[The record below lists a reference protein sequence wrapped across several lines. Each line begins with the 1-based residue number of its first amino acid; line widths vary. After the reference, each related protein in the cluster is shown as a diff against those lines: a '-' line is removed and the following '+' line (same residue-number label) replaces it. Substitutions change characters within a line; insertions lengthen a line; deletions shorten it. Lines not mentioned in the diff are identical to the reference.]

1 LTLTPNYNPNPLHP
15 RIKITNK
22 TGASA
27 YNFVSHQLDP
37 NGTQDFQLQAL
48 RLHLGVNDDFGSL
61 TLVIHDHNN
70 SLTDLTDIDR
80 PSVISREWGI
90 QLYLGKTLATEQR
103 WFYGKIK
110 DVVVERPSTGLQIVT
125 ITAVGWGII
134 LRERLTRLIRNQAKT
149 SDGVTLDDTDV
160 STRID
165 NLILDLFQDLD
176 HQVDNHIT
184 QLSNITAQ
192 TSTTG
197 NGICEQCTDIKI
209 ANVNFNL
216 ASYAQV
222 ISNLVGITNGTW
234 QVDYDRRLIVQDP
247 ETIDSGF
254 LFTNNLTGTDAQTWD
269 YNKIG
274 YVLNSPISWQDSSA
288 DTYYSFIHGF
298 GHFSPKLVAS
308 LETTPDASDNLDTAW
323 HAIPF
328 TVPSDNIF
336 KISIRAIKTGTLTTD
351 GSVQI
356 WGDTGGSGP
365 DPGDIRRTILLNAAT
380 LNALGTTTPADWFE
394 IPIKPKLE
402 GLTPNEQ
409 LYIVFPTYGTATDT
423 YNINYKT
430 ATGTFWDSADGVT
443 WTSRTGASSYRAYDA
458 RRLISTVENV
468 EVAANIAEPRE
479 RAFPIRSDLEEQ
491 TVRQTLLQAANL
503 LGKQRR
509 IYSPVIISPVTE
521 RIPLGTFCRIE
532 DKKTGLDT
540 KANIISID
548 LMATADEQ
556 GVQKIEVGLDQF
568 HY

>member
-1 LTLTPNYNPNPLHP
+1 MTLTPNYNPNPLHP

-134 LRERLTRLIRNQAKT
+134 LRERLTRLIRNQAKDT
-149 SDGVTLDDTDV
+149 DGITLDDTDV

-176 HQVDNHIT
+176 HQVDNHIA

-197 NGICEQCTDIKI
+197 EGICEACTDIKI

-234 QVDYDRRLIVQDP
+234 QIDYDRRLIVQDP

-254 LFTNNLTGTDAQTWD
+254 LFTNNLSGTDAQTWNYD
-269 YNKIG
+269 KIG
-274 YVLNSPISWQDSSA
+274 YILNSPISWQDSSA

-356 WGDTGGSGP
+356 WGDSGGSGP

-380 LNALGTTTPADWFE
+380 LNALGTATPADWFE

-409 LYIVFPTYGTATDT
+409 LYIVFPAYGTSTDT
-423 YNINYKT
+423 YNINYK
-430 ATGTFWDSADGVT
+430 AGTGTFWDSSDGVT
-443 WTSRTGASSYRAYDA
+443 WTSRTGASSYRVYDA
-458 RRLISTVENV
+458 RRLLSTVENV

>member
-37 NGTQDFQLQAL
+37 NGTQDFKLHAL

-134 LRERLTRLIRNQAKT
+134 LRERLTRLIRNQAKDT
-149 SDGVTLDDTDV
+149 DGVTLDDTDV

-176 HQVDNHIT
+176 HQVDDNIA

-197 NGICEQCTDIKI
+197 EGICEQCTDIKL

-254 LFTNNLTGTDAQTWD
+254 LFTNNLSGTDAQTWNYD
-269 YNKIG
+269 KIG
-274 YVLNSPISWQDSSA
+274 YILNSPISWQDSSA

-328 TVPSDNIF
+328 TVTSDNIF
-336 KISIRAIKTGTLTTD
+336 KISIRAIKTGTPASD

-356 WGDTGGSGP
+356 WGDSGGSGP

-380 LNALGTTTPADWFE
+380 LNALGTATPADWFE

-402 GLTPNEQ
+402 VTPNEQ
-409 LYIVFPTYGTATDT
+409 LYIVFPAYGDASNT
-423 YNINYKT
+423 YNINYKA
-430 ATGTFWDSADGVT
+430 ATGTFWDSSDGVT
-443 WTSRTGASSYRAYDA
+443 WTSRTGASSYRVYDA
-458 RRLISTVENV
+458 RRLLSTVENV

-491 TVRQTLLQAANL
+491 TVRQTLIQASNI

>member
-15 RIKITNK
+15 RILITNK
-22 TGASA
+22 NGSSA
-27 YNFVSHQLDP
+27 YNFVSHQLNP
-37 NGTQDFQLQAL
+37 TGTQDFQLEAL
-48 RLHLGVNDDFGSL
+48 NLHLGVNDDFGSL
-61 TLVIHDHNN
+61 SLVIHDHNN
-70 SLTDLTDIDR
+70 LLTDLTDIDR

-110 DVVVERPSTGLQIVT
+110 DVVVERPSTGLQIIT
-125 ITAVGWGII
+125 IIAVGWGII
-134 LRERLTRLIRNQAKT
+134 LRERLTRLVRNQAKT
-149 SDGVTLDDTDV
+149 ADGVTLDTADT
-160 STRID
+160 STKIS
-165 NLILDLFQDLD
+165 NLIQDLFNQTD
-176 HQVDNHIT
+176 HQVDNNIDIL
-184 QLSNITAQ
+184 QNITVEP
-192 TSTTG
+192 STTG
-197 NGICEQCTDIKI
+197 NGLCVECTDISL

-222 ISNLVGITNGTW
+222 ISNLVGVTNGMW
-234 QVDYDRRLIVQDP
+234 HINYDRKLIVQDAD
-247 ETIDSGF
+247 TIDSGF
-254 LFTNNLTGTDAQTWD
+254 LFTNNLSGTDAQNWD

-274 YVLNSPISWQDSSA
+274 YILNSPISWQDSSA

-298 GHFSPKLVAS
+298 GHFSPKLITS
-308 LETTPDASDNLDTAW
+308 METTPDASDNLDTAW

-328 TVPSDNIF
+328 TVTSDNLF
-336 KISIRAIKTGTLTTD
+336 KLSIRGIRTGTLTAD

-356 WGDTGGSGP
+356 WGDSGGSGP
-365 DPGDIRRTILLNAAT
+365 DAGDIRRTILLNSST
-380 LNALGTTTPADWFE
+380 LNGLGVSTPAEWFE

-402 GLTPNEQ
+402 VTPNEQ
-409 LYIVFPTYGTATDT
+409 LYIVFPAYGDASNTF
-423 YNINYKT
+423 NINYKT
-430 ATGTFWDSADGVT
+430 GTGTYWDSGDGVT
-443 WTSRTGASSYRAYDA
+443 WTSRTGASSYRVYDA
-458 RRLISTVENV
+458 RRLITTVENT
-468 EVAANIAEPRE
+468 EVVANLAEPRE

-491 TVRQTLLQAANL
+491 TVRQTLIQAGII

-548 LMATADEQ
+548 LMATSADQ

>member
-22 TGASA
+22 SGASA

-37 NGTQDFQLQAL
+37 AGTQDFKLEAMS
-48 RLHLGVNDDFGSL
+48 LHLGVNDDFGSL

-110 DVVVERPSTGLQIVT
+110 DVSIERPTTGVQIVT
-125 ITAVGWGII
+125 IIAVGWGII

-149 SDGVTLDDTDV
+149 ADGVTLDDTDV

-176 HQVDNHIT
+176 HQVDDNIA

-197 NGICEQCTDIKI
+197 EGICEQCTDIKL

-234 QVDYDRRLIVQDP
+234 QIDYDRRLIVQDP

-254 LFTNNLTGTDAQTWD
+254 LFTNNLSGTDAQTWN

-274 YVLNSPISWQDSSA
+274 YILNSPISWQDSSA

-328 TVPSDNIF
+328 TVTSDNIF
-336 KISIRAIKTGTLTTD
+336 KISIRAVKTGTPASD

-356 WGDTGGSGP
+356 WGDSGGSGP
-365 DPGDIRRTILLNAAT
+365 DAGDVRRTILLNTAT
-380 LNALGTTTPADWFE
+380 LNALGTTTPAEWFE

-402 GLTPNEQ
+402 VTPNEQ
-409 LYIVFPTYGTATDT
+409 LYIVFPAYGDASNT
-423 YNINYKT
+423 YNINYKA
-430 ATGTFWDSADGVT
+430 ATGTYWDSADGVT
-443 WTSRTGASSYRAYDA
+443 WTSRTGASAYRVYDA
-458 RRLISTVENV
+458 RRLLSTVENV

-491 TVRQTLLQAANL
+491 TVRQTLIQASNI